1 VQKEADNFQSP
12 FSWRYGS
19 IQMRTVFSEKHT
31 RLNWRK
37 IWVALA
43 QAQSKFGLVSPQELK
58 DIASHSQ
65 DVDIQKSLEF
75 EKQTKHDVVAEI
87 KVYAS
92 QCKTGGGKIHL
103 GATSMDI
110 VDNAE
115 ALAMKQGLQV
125 LRERTALLLKKLK
138 PKIEENKNSVCMAYT
153 HLQPAEPTTLGY
165 RFASYAQDFLEDLGA
180 LEWVHDSIQGK
191 GFKGAVGNSASYV
204 QLLGSKEKA
213 VQMEET
219 AMKHLGLDAYEI
231 TTQTYPRKQDFFV
244 LSKLSSLAQSLH
256 KMAFDLRLMQNKET
270 NEPFGEKQVGSSA
283 MPFKRNPMKTE
294 RICSL
299 ARLVPAYAQMAWENA
314 SLSALERTLDDSAN
328 RRVFMPEAFL
338 ALDECLIQS
347 AKVIEGLQINRA
359 YIGKTIDQ
367 YGPFAATE
375 KIMAELAKRGFDR
388 QEAHELLRVH
398 SLKAWASVQEGK
410 ENPLFDLVAGD
421 SRVTKLIPRKEL
433 EKQFDVSSHVG
444 LAPEKSVKIA
454 GEIDEATK
462 EYKTTGASEQ
472 GF

>member
-1 VQKEADNFQSP
+1 MEQGRNFESP

-19 IQMRTVFSEKHT
+19 IQMRTVFSEKQA

-43 QAQSKFGLVSPQELK
+43 YAQNKLGLVSSQELK
-58 DIASHSQ
+58 DIIAHSQ
-65 DVDIQKSLEF
+65 NVDIAKSLEI

-87 KVYAS
+87 KLYSS

-115 ALAMKQGLQV
+115 ALAMKQGLQ
-125 LRERTALLLKKLK
+125 LLCEKTALLLKELK
-138 PKIEENKNSVCMAYT
+138 QKIEENSNTACMAYT
-153 HLQPAEPTTLGY
+153 HLQLAEPTTLGY
-165 RFASYAQDFLEDLGA
+165 RFASYAQDFLEDLGS
-180 LEWVHDSIQGK
+180 LEWVRDSVRGK

-204 QLLGSKEKA
+204 QLLGKEKA
-213 VQMEET
+213 MQMEGI
-219 AMKHLGLDAYEI
+219 AMKRLGLEAYEI
-231 TTQTYPRKQDFFV
+231 TTQTYPRKQDYFV
-244 LSKLSSLAQSLH
+244 LSKLASLAQSLH
-256 KMAFDLRLMQNKET
+256 KMAFDLRLMQNKEV

-299 ARLVPAYAQMAWENA
+299 ARLVPAYAQVAWENA

-328 RRVFMPEAFL
+328 RRAFVPEAFL

-347 AKVIEGLQINRA
+347 IKVIEGLRINRA
-359 YIGKTIDQ
+359 YINKTIEQ
-367 YGPFAATE
+367 FGPFAATE
-375 KIMAELAKRGFDR
+375 KVMAEMAKRGFDR
-388 QEAHELLRVH
+388 QEAHEILREH
-398 SLKAWASVQEGK
+398 SLKAWDAVQEGK
-410 ENPLFDLVAGD
+410 PNPLFSLVASD
-421 SRVTKLIPRKEL
+421 SRITKLIARKEL
-433 EKQFDVSSHVG
+433 EKQFDITAHVG
-444 LAPEKSVKIA
+444 LAAEKSAKIA
-454 GEIDEATK
+454 KEISEATSG
-462 EYKTTGASEQ
+462 YKSSGVSEQ

>member
-1 VQKEADNFQSP
+1 MELGERFESP

-19 IQMRTVFSEKHT
+19 IQMRTVFSEKRT

-43 QAQSKFGLVSPQELK
+43 QAQSKFNLVPAQELK
-58 DIASHSQ
+58 DIIAHAQ
-65 DVDIQKSLEF
+65 DIDVAKSLEI

-87 KVYAS
+87 KVYSS

-115 ALAMKQGLQV
+115 ALAMKQALEV
-125 LRERTALLLKKLK
+125 LCERTALLLKKLRS
-138 PKIEENKNSVCMAYT
+138 KIEENKSTVCMAYT

-180 LEWVHDSIQGK
+180 LEWVHGSIQGK

-213 VQMEET
+213 MQMEEI
-219 AMKHLGLDAYEI
+219 AMKHLGLEAYEV

-256 KMAFDLRLMQNKET
+256 KMAFDLRLMQNKEI

-283 MPFKRNPMKTE
+283 MPFKRNPMKCE

-299 ARLVPAYAQMAWENA
+299 ARLVPAYAQVAWENA

-328 RRVFMPEAFL
+328 RRIFMPEAFL

-347 AKVIEGLQINRA
+347 IKVIEGLQVNKTYINKA
-359 YIGKTIDQ
+359 VEQ
-367 YGPFAATE
+367 FGPFAATE
-375 KIMAELAKRGFDR
+375 KVMAEMAKKGFDR
-388 QEAHELLRVH
+388 QQAHEILRQH
-398 SLKAWASVQEGK
+398 SLKAWTAVQEGK
-410 ENPLFDLVAGD
+410 PNPLFQLVASD
-421 SRVTKLIPRKEL
+421 SRVSKLIPRKEL
-433 EKQFDVSSHVG
+433 EKQFDVSTHIG
-444 LAPEKSVKIA
+444 LAPEKSGRIA
-454 GEIDEATK
+454 KEIAEATSK
-462 EYKTTGASEQ
+462 YKISSVSEQ